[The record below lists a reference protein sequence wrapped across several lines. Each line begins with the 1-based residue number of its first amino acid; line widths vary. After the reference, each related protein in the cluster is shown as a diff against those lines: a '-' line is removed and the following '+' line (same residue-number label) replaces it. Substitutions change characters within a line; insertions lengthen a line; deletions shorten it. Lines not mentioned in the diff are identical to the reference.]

1 MRYILLLLLFTFSL
15 SAQNTPKR
23 PNPPRLVNDLAG
35 ILSEAERANL
45 ERKLVLYNDSTSTQ
59 IVVVTINTTGDYAV
73 DQVALNILH
82 DWGVGD
88 KKKDNGIVILAAVD
102 DRHVNIQTGYGME
115 GALPDALCGRIIDRL
130 IVPNF
135 KQKKYY
141 EGFNQATDAIIER
154 AKGEYKN
161 DNIGEEADAG
171 SVLIFLL
178 VVGIFIFVIIYS
190 NRNNR
195 GMMVTRRGYGNWDG
209 GGWRYIGGGGGGWD
223 NSDRGGGGG
232 FDFGGF
238 GGGDGGGGGASG
250 EW

>member
-1 MRYILLLLLFTFSL
+1 MRYILLLLIFSFSL
-15 SAQNTPKR
+15 SAQNTPPR
-23 PNPPRLVNDLAG
+23 PSPPRLVNDLAG
-35 ILSEAERANL
+35 ILSEAERGEL
-45 ERKLVLYNDSTSTQ
+45 EKKLVLYNDSTSTQ
-59 IVVVTINTTGDYAV
+59 IVVVTIKTTGDYTI

-102 DRHVNIQTGYGME
+102 DRKVNIQTGYGME

-135 KQKKYY
+135 KQKNYY

-161 DNIGEEADAG
+161 DQAG
-171 SVLIFLL
+171 DSPSGTSVLIFLL
-178 VVGIFIFVIIYS
+178 VIGVFIFIIIYS

-195 GMMVTRRGYGNWDG
+195 GMMVTRRGYSNWDG
-209 GGWRYIGGGGGGWD
+209 GGWRYIGGGGGSNWD
-223 NSDRGGGGG
+223 NDSGGGG
-232 FDFGGF
+232 FGGF

-250 EW
+250 SW